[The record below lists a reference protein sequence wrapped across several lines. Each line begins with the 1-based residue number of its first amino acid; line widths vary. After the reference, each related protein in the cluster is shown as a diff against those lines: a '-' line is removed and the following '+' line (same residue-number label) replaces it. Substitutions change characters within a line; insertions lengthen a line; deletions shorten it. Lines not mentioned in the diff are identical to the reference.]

1 MAYLPVII
9 VFVLYFSSIPI
20 AYALFGATILTL
32 PSWMRLLLRIWFSNA
47 LLPARS
53 PSRCWQFPSLLW
65 QAQS

>member
-20 AYALFGATILTL
+20 AYALFGATISYFTF
-32 PSWMRLLLRIWFSNA
+32 WMRLLLHIWYSNV

-53 PSRCWQFPSLLW
+53 PSHCWQFPSLLW
-65 QAQS
+65 QAPS

>member
-20 AYALFGATILTL
+20 AYALFGATISYFTFLDAT
-32 PSWMRLLLRIWFSNA
+32 SLRIWYSNV
-47 LLPARS
+47 LLLARS

-65 QAQS
+65 QAPS